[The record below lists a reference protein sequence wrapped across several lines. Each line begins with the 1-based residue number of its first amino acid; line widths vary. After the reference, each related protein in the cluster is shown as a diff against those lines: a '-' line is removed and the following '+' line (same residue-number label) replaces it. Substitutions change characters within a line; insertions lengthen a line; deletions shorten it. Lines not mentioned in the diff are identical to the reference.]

1 MDCMRSFSFLTS
13 SNENA
18 VAPEIKTWGLAPQN
32 YWLFS
37 STNPTSTFNIQ
48 GFKNVNVHS
57 IEAQGVVSTLIT
69 GTEGIIVNDWDWSIT
84 VNGQNPLINGN
95 ITVAPNGFSIQT
107 QGINPTFVLGKY
119 SPKFTFADPI
129 QSVSSIQLTQLRA
142 SGIGAQNL
150 ANINI
155 TYAFNFIVYYTY
167 EGE

>member
-18 VAPEIKTWGLAPQN
+18 VPPEIKTWGVAPEN
-32 YWLFS
+32 YWEYS
-37 STNPTSTFNIQ
+37 STNPSSTFNIQ
-48 GFKNVNVHS
+48 GFKNVNVYS
-57 IEAQGVVSTLIT
+57 IEAQGVVSTLAT
-69 GTEGIIVNDWDWSIT
+69 VAQGIIVNDWDWSLT

-95 ITVAPNGFSIQT
+95 ITAAPNGFGIFT
-107 QGINPTFVLGKY
+107 QPLNPTFVLGKY

-129 QSVSSIQLTQLRA
+129 QSVSSIVLTQLRA
-142 SGIGAQNL
+142 TGIGAQNL